1 MDWPADAGLVLQST
15 GSWYDVLLPSGRRL
29 SCRARGRLRLKGD
42 RSTNP
47 VAVGDRVAWAIEDD
61 EAGEG
66 VVTAVLPRKNAI
78 TRRAVN
84 LARESHVVAANLD
97 RAFLVVT
104 LAEPATSTGFV
115 DRFLVTAEAY
125 GVPVTIVFNKCDE
138 TPDEALT
145 DWEETYHAAGYETLR
160 TSALTGDGLDA
171 LRAALAAG
179 GTNMLSGHSGVGKS
193 SLVNRLL
200 PDLALKTQEV
210 SDVHGKGKHTTTF
223 ATMHPL
229 PDGGFV
235 VDTPGIKGFGLVHL
249 EREHLHHY
257 FPEFFERLPDCK
269 FHNCLHRSEPGCAV
283 HAAVEAGEI
292 GPTRLMNYLEMYETF
307 EDANTY
313 R

>member
-1 MDWPADAGLVLQST
+1 MDWPTDAGLVLQST
-15 GSWYDVLLPSGRRL
+15 GSWYEVLLPGGRRL
-29 SCRARGRLRLKGD
+29 ACRARGKLRLKGD

-47 VAVGDRVAWAIEDD
+47 VAVGDRVSWAVEDED
-61 EAGEG
+61 AGEG
-66 VVTAVLPRKNAI
+66 VVTGIWPRQNAI

-97 RAFLVVT
+97 RAFLVIT

-125 GVPVTIVFNKCDE
+125 GVPVTLLFNKSDV
-138 TPDEALT
+138 TSSALMEM
-145 DWEETYHAAGYETLR
+145 WEEIYHGAGYDTLR
-160 TSALTGDGLDA
+160 TSAKTGDGLEA
-171 LRAALAAG
+171 LEAALAAG
-179 GTNMLSGHSGVGKS
+179 GVNLLSGHSGVGKS
-193 SLVNRLL
+193 SLINRLV

-210 SDVHGKGKHTTTF
+210 SDMHGKGKHTTTF

-229 PDGGFV
+229 PGGGFV

-257 FPEFFERLPDCK
+257 FPEMFARLPDCK
-269 FHNCLHRSEPGCAV
+269 FHNCLHRTEPGCAV
-283 HAAVEAGEI
+283 RAAVDAGEVSASRW
-292 GPTRLMNYLEMYETF
+292 GNYLELYETF
-307 EDANTY
+307 EEANGY